1 MSFDGLIKSWINFV
15 NQPNFFFP
23 VLTDQDF
30 SIFYTKPIMFMGQ
43 YFFSISELFLKV
55 QVETPK
61 PKKKVEPGLKP
72 EPRCLA
78 HLYAH

>member
-1 MSFDGLIKSWINFV
+1 
-15 NQPNFFFP
+15 
-23 VLTDQDF
+23 
-30 SIFYTKPIMFMGQ
+30 MFMGQ

-55 QVETPK
+55 QVETPE

-72 EPRCLA
+72 EPGCWA